1 MPSRS
6 SNPSSSKPCSTPTF
20 EQDRENLFNSLM
32 HQSRLINQQPENY
45 KSVAQYLAKV
55 ASEFDQVKRLAE
67 LEKHVDKRDVPR
79 CFPVRCDMLK
89 EEMQKL
95 SQGLASKSLPPL
107 LGSLMIEM
115 FATHFGRLT
124 LDGNNNV
131 DSLPQIM
138 ERKIGSNQFDWKKR
152 NMIDEEGQ
160 RVVRYAHPIF
170 VRLNRAV
177 SDCHCLQCTKRTP
190 IRNSDHTKGRDRVVH
205 KTPKEERSSRFGR
218 SYMVNEF
225 TGRIR

>member
-1 MPSRS
+1 MPFRS

-55 ASEFDQVKRLAE
+55 ASEFDQVKKLAE

-107 LGSLMIEM
+107 LGSLIIEM

-124 LDGNNNV
+124 LDGNSSV

-138 ERKIGSNQFDWKKR
+138 ERKIGSNQFDWKNR
-152 NMIDEEGQ
+152 NVIDEEGQ

-190 IRNSDHTKGRDRVVH
+190 IRSKDHTKGKDRVEH
-205 KTPKEERSSRFGR
+205 TSPKEKCPSRFGR

-225 TGRIR
+225 TGRLR